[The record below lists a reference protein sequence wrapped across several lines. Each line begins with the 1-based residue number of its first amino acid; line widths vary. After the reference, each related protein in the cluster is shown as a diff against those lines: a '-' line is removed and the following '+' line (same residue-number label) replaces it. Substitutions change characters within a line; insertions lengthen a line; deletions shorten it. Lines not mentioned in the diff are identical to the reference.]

1 MKKRNRAIIATT
13 LFAVAM
19 NVNGCGLYCPPAEV
33 EPTVE
38 VNLAPEDYSNYVDT
52 QAASDSSDEGDKAS
66 DKASDEASED
76 SADAASAD
84 DVEVQDGD
92 AE

>member
-19 NVNGCGLYCPPAEV
+19 NVNGCGLYGPPAEV

-38 VNLAPEDYSNYVDT
+38 VNLTPEDYSKYVDT
-52 QAASDSSDEGDKAS
+52 EAASDSSAEGDKAS

-76 SADAASAD
+76 SADAASTD

>member
-19 NVNGCGLYCPPAEV
+19 NVNGCGLYGPPAEV

-38 VNLAPEDYSNYVDT
+38 VNLTPEDYSKYVDT
-52 QAASDSSDEGDKAS
+52 EAASDSSAEGDKT
-66 DKASDEASED
+66 SDEASED
-76 SADAASAD
+76 SADAASTD

>member
-19 NVNGCGLYCPPAEV
+19 NVNGCGLYGPPAEV

-38 VNLAPEDYSNYVDT
+38 VNLTPEDYSKYVDT
-52 QAASDSSDEGDKAS
+52 EATSDSSAEGDKAS
-66 DKASDEASED
+66 AD
-76 SADAASAD
+76 SADAASTD